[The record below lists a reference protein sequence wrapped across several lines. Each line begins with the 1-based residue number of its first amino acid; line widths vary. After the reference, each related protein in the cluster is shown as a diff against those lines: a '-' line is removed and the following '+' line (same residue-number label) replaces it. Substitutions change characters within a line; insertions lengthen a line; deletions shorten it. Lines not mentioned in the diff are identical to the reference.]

1 MSRVIQDIKLYPFQQ
16 YTIDR
21 FHDVRSVLIGDD
33 MGLGKQFRLWLWT
46 LSVVSGSLS

>member
-1 MSRVIQDIKLYPFQQ
+1 MSSPRVIQEIKLYPFQQ

-33 MGLGKQFRLWLWT
+33 MRPW
-46 LSVVSGSLS
+46 V